1 MSVDNWG
8 NWADVVRIAS
18 SAAPIASYSAP
29 YGFNDL
35 DMMVLITALRTLV
48 SSYVLVALTP
58 TYPTDNWQWQAHSGR
73 RACTLRYLGYF

>member
-8 NWADVVRIAS
+8 GWADVVRIAS

-35 DMMVLITALRTLV
+35 DMMVAKSTL
-48 SSYVLVALTP
+48 
-58 TYPTDNWQWQAHSGR
+58 
-73 RACTLRYLGYF
+73 CTVILLH